1 MRHISFLLAGCLSI
15 AFLAS
20 GCDRSS
26 DAEDDGGKKKVAK
39 KKAGDKISP
48 LAGKLGVFD
57 DGRIEVPL
65 PKGWKESV
73 NEENS
78 DKDVDKNL
86 ARMSG
91 EGIQRYPGILIK
103 VREYDDFKTLGE
115 PDLRKFVRNRSKEVA
130 EEKGFKKKID
140 VKAKSIKGFHGAEYL
155 YTARISGKSFE
166 RLVLE
171 TVVDSRL
178 YVLELTTLNALRED
192 ARPDLYAVASGL
204 KFPKMTNKP
213 SRGRGSASAE
223 EEDEEATEEE
233 AADEDAADE
242 EMSEDD
248 EKAGEEDSE

>member
-1 MRHISFLLAGCLSI
+1 MRHITLFLAGCLCLSL
-15 AFLAS
+15 FVS

-26 DAEDDGGKKKVAK
+26 DADDDGSRKVVKKKT
-39 KKAGDKISP
+39 GDKISP
-48 LAGKLGVFD
+48 LAGKLGTFD
-57 DGRIEVPL
+57 EGRIEVPL

-78 DKDVDKNL
+78 DKDVDKNI

-115 PDLRKFVRNRSKEVA
+115 PDLRKFVRNRTKELA
-130 EEKGFKKKID
+130 EEKGFKKID
-140 VKAKSIKGFHGAEYL
+140 VKQKSIKGFHGAEYL

-178 YVLELTTLNALRED
+178 YVLELTTLNALREE
-192 ARPDLYAVASGL
+192 ARPDLYAVATGL

-213 SRGRGSASAE
+213 TRGRSSASEDESEEESSEEDTAE
-223 EEDEEATEEE
+223 EEMPA
-233 AADEDAADE
+233 
-242 EMSEDD
+242 DD
-248 EKAGEEDSE
+248 EKASEEDSK